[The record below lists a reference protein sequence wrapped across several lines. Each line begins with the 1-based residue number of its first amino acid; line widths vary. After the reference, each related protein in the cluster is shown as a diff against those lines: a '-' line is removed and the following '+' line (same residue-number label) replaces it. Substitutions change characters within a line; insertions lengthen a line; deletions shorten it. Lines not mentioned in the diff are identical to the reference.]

1 MSNIIALKNTESIG
15 NTLSTVNNNYFNL
28 ELNTLSIQN
37 DIEKYWNPVINYY
50 LDFQKFLKE
59 TTSIAQSY
67 SSMFIGTSTTVE
79 ANSSSWI
86 KPITIFFPSIFP
98 DSIESD
104 SIVDTLSS
112 WIIEYFPETSFSEY
126 DEITDSFNQVSN
138 YVENQE
144 LIVYAH
150 RWKYGSSIS
159 DNTLLIDYAFCQ
171 TSDKQVCVTCTNRY
185 SGYVRCGNGDFNCS
199 GQSNSCPQCKTLS
212 CFYNSPPYN
221 VYVPPPTRT
230 LRAVDHYSNR
240 PEIIRVP
247 VYNKKG
253 KIKKYIKKVITK
265 IIRWTTNEWTVVANP
280 SPNAQNSY
288 GSIRA
293 NVEMTFQDRSE
304 EENIFSAVF
313 KIKNCSWRFD
323 RFLQ

>member
-1 MSNIIALKNTESIG
+1 MSNIISLKTTESIG

-28 ELNTLSIQN
+28 ELDTLSIQN
-37 DIEKYWNPVINYY
+37 DIEQYWNPVVNYY
-50 LDFQKFLKE
+50 LDFQKLLKE

-67 SSMFIGTSTTVE
+67 SSIFIGTSTTVE

-98 DSIESD
+98 NFIDSES
-104 SIVDTLSS
+104 ILDTLSG
-112 WIIEYFPETSFSEY
+112 WIVEYFPETSFSEY
-126 DEITDSFNQVSN
+126 DEITNSFNQVSN

-159 DNTLLIDYAFCQ
+159 ENTLLTDYTLCT
-171 TSDKQVCVTCTNRY
+171 TSSKSVCVTCTNRY
-185 SGYVRCGNGDFNCS
+185 SGYVRCDNGDFNCN
-199 GQSNSCPQCKTLS
+199 GQSNSCQQCETLN
-212 CFYNSPPYN
+212 CFYASPPYN
-221 VYVPPPTRT
+221 TYVPPPIRT
-230 LRAVDHYSNR
+230 LRSVDHYSTI
-240 PEIIRVP
+240 PERIVTP

-253 KIKKYIKKVITK
+253 KIIRYIKKVITK
-265 IIRWTTNEWTVVANP
+265 VIRWTTDEWAVTANP
-280 SPNAQNSY
+280 SPNGQNSY

-293 NVEMTFQDRSE
+293 NVEMTFQDRNE
-304 EENIFSAVF
+304 EENIFAVVF

-323 RFLQ
+323 KFLQ